1 MSHWHVTCVAQLLES
16 SLRLKQA
23 HIMGVVQ
30 TIEPSASASPRSLDR
45 LFEAAK
51 KRTVIQLRW
60 PLVILCSYLL
70 LYAPNSW
77 LTPAQTNGI
86 LIFYLLTN
94 ATLYFVADDFFDS
107 PYFYGPLLFF
117 DTVFLA
123 ISLTLSGGATADFYV
138 ACFLTL
144 VLSCICKDSRG
155 LFLVTLLA
163 PALYAYVVFNSATT
177 HDSSVYLRLPF
188 PLVISMFYGYF
199 AQVERI
205 KRLAKEKEERARQQQ
220 KAAEEI
226 KRQRE
231 RLEVLHE
238 VNVAVTSTIDS
249 KTILDVFL
257 EQALIHLP
265 YAAAMVR
272 LRQGET
278 GRLETSASKGI
289 ATTEFETA
297 INPLGLVDEL
307 LEARSLVAVGNVF
320 TDPRIKDFELFRR
333 EGLVS
338 FVGLPM
344 VANGESLGSVIFLRR
359 KEHPF
364 GEEEMGFLSTLTG
377 QLAIALHHSQLFNEI
392 QQQANELRQA
402 NKVKDEFLGVVSHEL
417 KTPLNVISGYSSML
431 TDGMLGEITPI
442 QEKALQTVSRQSKE
456 LHNLIDS
463 VLQVNI
469 IEAEMLQ
476 AEFQQVN
483 FWEFLSELR
492 AFYDYPLTK
501 DVRLVWELRTDLPI
515 LSADRGKLR
524 HIIENL
530 INNAI
535 KFTDQGTVT
544 ISARYLASKKVMEF
558 KVTDTGIGIPKE
570 LLPSIFERFRQIDS
584 SDTRVY
590 SGVGLGLYIAK
601 KYANLLGGVIHVES
615 KLGQGSTFALRIPCQ
630 SQSTSLGQEQL
641 SFPIKREPPRILSTS
656 PM

>member
-1 MSHWHVTCVAQLLES
+1 
-16 SLRLKQA
+16 
-23 HIMGVVQ
+23 MGVVQ
-30 TIEPSASASPRSLDR
+30 TTESSASASLRSLDR

-77 LTPAQTNGI
+77 LTPAQTNAI

-107 PYFYGPLLFF
+107 AYFYGPLLFF

-123 ISLTLSGGATADFYV
+123 ISLTVSGGATTDFYI
-138 ACFLTL
+138 ACFFTII
-144 VLSCICKDSRG
+144 LSCICNDSRG

-163 PALYAYVVFNSATT
+163 PALYAYVAFNSAAT

-199 AQVERI
+199 AQVERV
-205 KRLAKEKEERARQQQ
+205 KRLVKEKEEQARQQQ
-220 KAAEEI
+220 EAAEEI
-226 KRQRE
+226 RRQRE

-238 VNVAVTSTIDS
+238 INVAVASTIES
-249 KTILDVFL
+249 TRILNAFL
-257 EQALIHLP
+257 EKVLIHLP

-272 LRQGET
+272 LRHRET
-278 GRLETSASKGI
+278 GLLETAASKGI
-289 ATTEFETA
+289 TTIEFATS
-297 INPLGLVDEL
+297 INPLGLADEIF
-307 LEARSLVAVGNVF
+307 EARSLVTVGSVF
-320 TDPRIKDFELFRR
+320 EDARIKDCELFQR

-344 VANGESLGSVIFLRR
+344 VASGEFLGSLIFLTRE
-359 KEHPF
+359 EHHF
-364 GEEEMGFLSTLTG
+364 GEEEIEFLSTLTG
-377 QLAIALHHSQLFNEI
+377 QVAIALHHSQLFNQI
-392 QQQANELRQA
+392 QRQADDLQHA

-431 TDGMLGEITPI
+431 TEGMLGEITPI

-456 LHNLIDS
+456 LHNLINS
-463 VLQVNI
+463 VLQVNS

-492 AFYDYPLTK
+492 AFYDYPLAK

-524 HIIENL
+524 HILENL

-544 ISARYLASKKVMEF
+544 ISARFLASKKAMEF
-558 KVTDTGIGIPKE
+558 KVADTGIGIPKE
-570 LLPSIFERFRQIDS
+570 LVPSIFERFRQLDG
-584 SDTRVY
+584 SDTKAY
-590 SGVGLGLYIAK
+590 GGVGLGLYIAK
-601 KYANLLGGVIHVES
+601 KYANLLGGTIHVES
-615 KLGQGSTFALRIPCQ
+615 KLGQGSTFALRIPCHLQ
-630 SQSTSLGQEQL
+630 SSSRTQEQL
-641 SFPIKREPPRILSTS
+641 SFPVESEAPGSSLA
-656 PM
+656 

>member
-1 MSHWHVTCVAQLLES
+1 
-16 SLRLKQA
+16 
-23 HIMGVVQ
+23 MGVVQ
-30 TIEPSASASPRSLDR
+30 TTEPSASASIRSLDR

-77 LTPAQTNGI
+77 LTPAQTNAI

-107 PYFYGPLLFF
+107 AYFYGPLLFF

-123 ISLTLSGGATADFYV
+123 ISLTVSGGATTDFYI
-138 ACFLTL
+138 ACFFTII
-144 VLSCICKDSRG
+144 LSCICNDSRG

-163 PALYAYVVFNSATT
+163 PALYAYVVFNSAAT

-199 AQVERI
+199 AQVERV
-205 KRLAKEKEERARQQQ
+205 KRLVKEKEEQARQQQ
-220 KAAEEI
+220 EAAEEI
-226 KRQRE
+226 RRQRE

-238 VNVAVTSTIDS
+238 INVAVASTIES
-249 KTILDVFL
+249 TRILNAFL
-257 EQALIHLP
+257 EKALIHLP

-272 LRQGET
+272 LRHGET
-278 GRLETSASKGI
+278 GLLETAASKGI
-289 ATTEFETA
+289 TTIEFATS
-297 INPLGLVDEL
+297 INPLGLADEIF
-307 LEARSLVAVGNVF
+307 EARSLVTVGSVF
-320 TDPRIKDFELFRR
+320 EDARIKDWELFRR

-344 VANGESLGSVIFLRR
+344 VAGGEFLGSLIFLTRE
-359 KEHPF
+359 EHHF
-364 GEEEMGFLSTLTG
+364 GEEEIEFLSTLTG
-377 QLAIALHHSQLFNEI
+377 QVAIALHHSQLFNQI
-392 QQQANELRQA
+392 QRQANDLQHA

-431 TDGMLGEITPI
+431 TEGMLGEITPI

-456 LHNLIDS
+456 LHNLINS
-463 VLQVNI
+463 VLQVNS

-492 AFYDYPLTK
+492 AFYDYPLAK

-524 HIIENL
+524 HILENL

-544 ISARYLASKKVMEF
+544 ISARFLASKKAMEF

-570 LLPSIFERFRQIDS
+570 LVPSIFERFRQVDG
-584 SDTRVY
+584 SDTKAY
-590 SGVGLGLYIAK
+590 GGVGLGLYIAK
-601 KYANLLGGVIHVES
+601 KYANLLGGTIHVES
-615 KLGQGSTFALRIPCQ
+615 KLGQGSTFALRIPCHLQ
-630 SQSTSLGQEQL
+630 SSSRTQEQL
-641 SFPIKREPPRILSTS
+641 SFPVESEAPGSSLA
-656 PM
+656 

>member
-1 MSHWHVTCVAQLLES
+1 
-16 SLRLKQA
+16 
-23 HIMGVVQ
+23 MGVVQ
-30 TIEPSASASPRSLDR
+30 TTEPSASALPRSLDR

-77 LTPAQTNGI
+77 LTPAQTNAI

-107 PYFYGPLLFF
+107 AYFYGPLLFF
-117 DTVFLA
+117 DTVILA
-123 ISLTLSGGATADFYV
+123 ISLTVSGGATTDFYI
-138 ACFLTL
+138 ACFFTII
-144 VLSCICKDSRG
+144 LSCICNDSRG

-163 PALYAYVVFNSATT
+163 PALYAYVAFNSAAT
-177 HDSSVYLRLPF
+177 HDSNVYLRLLF

-199 AQVERI
+199 AQVERV
-205 KRLAKEKEERARQQQ
+205 KRLVKEKEEQARQQRE
-220 KAAEEI
+220 AAEEI
-226 KRQRE
+226 RGQLE

-238 VNVAVTSTIDS
+238 INVAVASTIES
-249 KTILDVFL
+249 TRILNAFL
-257 EQALIHLP
+257 EKALIYLP
-265 YAAAMVR
+265 YAAAIVR
-272 LRQGET
+272 LRHQET
-278 GRLETSASKGI
+278 GLLETAASKGI
-289 ATTEFETA
+289 TTIEFATS
-297 INPLGLVDEL
+297 INPLGLANEIF
-307 LEARSLVAVGNVF
+307 EARSLVTVGNVF
-320 TDPRIKDFELFRR
+320 EDARIKDCELFQR
-333 EGLVS
+333 EGLAS

-344 VANGESLGSVIFLRR
+344 VASGEFLGSLIFLTRE
-359 KEHPF
+359 EHHF
-364 GEEEMGFLSTLTG
+364 GEEEIEFLSTLTG
-377 QLAIALHHSQLFNEI
+377 QVAIALHHSQLFNQI
-392 QQQANELRQA
+392 QRQANDLQHA

-431 TDGMLGEITPI
+431 TEGMLGEITPI

-456 LHNLIDS
+456 LHNLINS
-463 VLQVNI
+463 VLQVNS

-492 AFYDYPLTK
+492 AFYDYPLAK

-524 HIIENL
+524 HILENL

-544 ISARYLASKKVMEF
+544 ISARFLASKKAMEF

-570 LLPSIFERFRQIDS
+570 LVPSIFERFRQVDG
-584 SDTRVY
+584 SDTKAY
-590 SGVGLGLYIAK
+590 GGVGLGLYIAK
-601 KYANLLGGVIHVES
+601 KYANLLGGTIHVES
-615 KLGQGSTFALRIPCQ
+615 KLGQGSTFALRIPCHLQ
-630 SQSTSLGQEQL
+630 SSSRTQEQL
-641 SFPIKREPPRILSTS
+641 SFPVESEAPGSSLA
-656 PM
+656 

>member
-1 MSHWHVTCVAQLLES
+1 
-16 SLRLKQA
+16 
-23 HIMGVVQ
+23 MGVVQ
-30 TIEPSASASPRSLDR
+30 TTEPSASALPRSLDR

-77 LTPAQTNGI
+77 LTPAQTNAI

-107 PYFYGPLLFF
+107 AYFYGPLLFF
-117 DTVFLA
+117 DTVILA
-123 ISLTLSGGATADFYV
+123 ISLTVSGGATTDFYI
-138 ACFLTL
+138 ACFFTII
-144 VLSCICKDSRG
+144 LSCICNDSRG

-163 PALYAYVVFNSATT
+163 PALYAYVVFNSAAT

-199 AQVERI
+199 AQVERV
-205 KRLAKEKEERARQQQ
+205 KRLVKEKEEQARQQQ
-220 KAAEEI
+220 EAAEEI
-226 KRQRE
+226 RRQRE

-238 VNVAVTSTIDS
+238 INVAVASTIES
-249 KTILDVFL
+249 TRILNAFL
-257 EQALIHLP
+257 EKVLIHLP

-272 LRQGET
+272 LRHRET
-278 GRLETSASKGI
+278 GLLETAASKGI
-289 ATTEFETA
+289 TTMEFA
-297 INPLGLVDEL
+297 ASINPLGLADEIF
-307 LEARSLVAVGNVF
+307 EARSLVTVGSVF
-320 TDPRIKDFELFRR
+320 EDARIKDCELFQR

-344 VANGESLGSVIFLRR
+344 VASGEFLGSLIFLTRE
-359 KEHPF
+359 EHHF
-364 GEEEMGFLSTLTG
+364 GEEEIEFLSTLTG
-377 QLAIALHHSQLFNEI
+377 QVAIALHHSQLFNQI
-392 QQQANELRQA
+392 QRQADDLQHA

-431 TDGMLGEITPI
+431 TEGMLGEITPI

-456 LHNLIDS
+456 LHNLINS
-463 VLQVNI
+463 VLQVNS

-492 AFYDYPLTK
+492 AFYDYPLAK

-524 HIIENL
+524 HILENL

-544 ISARYLASKKVMEF
+544 ISARFLASKKAMEF

-570 LLPSIFERFRQIDS
+570 LVPSIFERFRQLDA
-584 SDTRVY
+584 SDTKAY
-590 SGVGLGLYIAK
+590 GGVGLGLYIAK
-601 KYANLLGGVIHVES
+601 KYANLLGGTIHVES
-615 KLGQGSTFALRIPCQ
+615 KLGQGSTFALRIPCHLQ
-630 SQSTSLGQEQL
+630 SSSRTQEQL
-641 SFPIKREPPRILSTS
+641 SFPVESEAPGSSLA
-656 PM
+656 

>member
-1 MSHWHVTCVAQLLES
+1 
-16 SLRLKQA
+16 
-23 HIMGVVQ
+23 MGVVQ
-30 TIEPSASASPRSLDR
+30 TTESSASASLRSLDR

-77 LTPAQTNGI
+77 LTPAQTNAI

-107 PYFYGPLLFF
+107 AYFYGPLLFF
-117 DTVFLA
+117 DTVILA
-123 ISLTLSGGATADFYV
+123 ISLTVSGGATTDFYI
-138 ACFLTL
+138 ACFFTII
-144 VLSCICKDSRG
+144 LSCICNDSRG

-163 PALYAYVVFNSATT
+163 PALYAYVAFNSAAT
-177 HDSSVYLRLPF
+177 HDSSVYLHLPF

-199 AQVERI
+199 AQVERV
-205 KRLAKEKEERARQQQ
+205 KRLVKEKEEQARQQQ
-220 KAAEEI
+220 EAAEEI
-226 KRQRE
+226 RRQRE

-238 VNVAVTSTIDS
+238 INVAVASTIES
-249 KTILDVFL
+249 TRILNAFL
-257 EQALIHLP
+257 EKVLIHLP

-272 LRQGET
+272 LRHRET
-278 GRLETSASKGI
+278 GLLETAASKGI
-289 ATTEFETA
+289 TTMEFA
-297 INPLGLVDEL
+297 ASINPLGLADEIF
-307 LEARSLVAVGNVF
+307 EARSLVTVGSVF
-320 TDPRIKDFELFRR
+320 EDARIKDCELFQR
-333 EGLVS
+333 EGLAS

-344 VANGESLGSVIFLRR
+344 VASGEFLGSLIFLTRE
-359 KEHPF
+359 EHHF
-364 GEEEMGFLSTLTG
+364 GEEEIEFLSTLTG
-377 QLAIALHHSQLFNEI
+377 QVAIALHHSQLFNQI
-392 QQQANELRQA
+392 QRQADDLQHA

-431 TDGMLGEITPI
+431 TEGMLGEITPI

-456 LHNLIDS
+456 LHNLINS
-463 VLQVNI
+463 VLQVNS

-492 AFYDYPLTK
+492 AFYDYPLAK
-501 DVRLVWELRTDLPI
+501 DVKLVWELRTDLPI

-524 HIIENL
+524 HILENL

-544 ISARYLASKKVMEF
+544 ISARFLASKKAMEF

-570 LLPSIFERFRQIDS
+570 LVPSIFERFRQLDG
-584 SDTRVY
+584 SDTKAY
-590 SGVGLGLYIAK
+590 GGVGLGLYIAK
-601 KYANLLGGVIHVES
+601 KYANLLGGTIHVES
-615 KLGQGSTFALRIPCQ
+615 KLGQGSTFALRIPCHLQ
-630 SQSTSLGQEQL
+630 SSSRTQEQL
-641 SFPIKREPPRILSTS
+641 SFPVESEAPGSSLA
-656 PM
+656 

>member
-1 MSHWHVTCVAQLLES
+1 
-16 SLRLKQA
+16 
-23 HIMGVVQ
+23 MGVVQ
-30 TIEPSASASPRSLDR
+30 TTEPSASASPRSLDR

-77 LTPAQTNGI
+77 LTPAQTNAI

-107 PYFYGPLLFF
+107 AYFYGPLLFF

-123 ISLTLSGGATADFYV
+123 ISLTVSGGATTDFYV
-138 ACFLTL
+138 ACFFTII
-144 VLSCICKDSRG
+144 LSCICNDSRG

-163 PALYAYVVFNSATT
+163 PALYAYVAFNSAAT
-177 HDSSVYLRLPF
+177 HDSSVYLRIPF

-199 AQVERI
+199 AQVERV
-205 KRLAKEKEERARQQQ
+205 KRLVKEKEEQARQQQ
-220 KAAEEI
+220 EAAEEI
-226 KRQRE
+226 RRQRE

-238 VNVAVTSTIDS
+238 INVAVASTIES
-249 KTILDVFL
+249 TRILNAFL
-257 EQALIHLP
+257 EKALIHLP

-272 LRQGET
+272 LRHRET
-278 GRLETSASKGI
+278 GLLETAASKGI
-289 ATTEFETA
+289 TTIEFATS
-297 INPLGLVDEL
+297 INPLGLADEIF
-307 LEARSLVAVGNVF
+307 EARSLVTVGSVF
-320 TDPRIKDFELFRR
+320 EDARIKDCELFQR

-344 VANGESLGSVIFLRR
+344 VASGEFLGSLIFLTRE
-359 KEHPF
+359 EHHF
-364 GEEEMGFLSTLTG
+364 GEEEIEFLSTLTG
-377 QLAIALHHSQLFNEI
+377 QVAIALHHSQLFNQI
-392 QQQANELRQA
+392 QRQANDLQHA

-431 TDGMLGEITPI
+431 TEGMLGEITPI

-456 LHNLIDS
+456 LHNLINS
-463 VLQVNI
+463 VLQVNS

-492 AFYDYPLTK
+492 AFYDYPLAK

-524 HIIENL
+524 HILENL

-544 ISARYLASKKVMEF
+544 ISARFLASKKAMEF

-570 LLPSIFERFRQIDS
+570 LVPSIFERFRQVDG
-584 SDTRVY
+584 SDTKAY
-590 SGVGLGLYIAK
+590 GGVGLGLYIAK
-601 KYANLLGGVIHVES
+601 KYANLLGGTIHVES
-615 KLGQGSTFALRIPCQ
+615 KLGQGSTFALRIPCHLQ
-630 SQSTSLGQEQL
+630 SSSRTQEQL
-641 SFPIKREPPRILSTS
+641 SFPVESEAPGSSLA
-656 PM
+656 

>member
-1 MSHWHVTCVAQLLES
+1 
-16 SLRLKQA
+16 
-23 HIMGVVQ
+23 MGVVQ
-30 TIEPSASASPRSLDR
+30 TTEPSASASPRSLDR

-77 LTPAQTNGI
+77 LTPAQTNAI

-107 PYFYGPLLFF
+107 AYFYGPLLFF
-117 DTVFLA
+117 DTVILA
-123 ISLTLSGGATADFYV
+123 ISLTVSGGATTDFYI
-138 ACFLTL
+138 ACFFTII
-144 VLSCICKDSRG
+144 LSCICNDSRG

-163 PALYAYVVFNSATT
+163 PALYAYVAFNSAAT

-199 AQVERI
+199 AQVERV
-205 KRLAKEKEERARQQQ
+205 KRLVKEKEEQARQQQ
-220 KAAEEI
+220 EAAEEI
-226 KRQRE
+226 RRQRK

-238 VNVAVTSTIDS
+238 INVAVASTIES
-249 KTILDVFL
+249 ARILNAFL
-257 EQALIHLP
+257 EKALIHLP
-265 YAAAMVR
+265 YAAAIVR
-272 LRQGET
+272 LRHRET
-278 GRLETSASKGI
+278 GLLETAAAKGI
-289 ATTEFETA
+289 TTMEFATST
-297 INPLGLVDEL
+297 NPLGLADEIV
-307 LEARSLVAVGNVF
+307 EARSLVTVGSVF
-320 TDPRIKDFELFRR
+320 EDARIKDCELFQR
-333 EGLVS
+333 EGLAS

-344 VANGESLGSVIFLRR
+344 VATGEFLGSLIFLTRE
-359 KEHPF
+359 EHHF
-364 GEEEMGFLSTLTG
+364 GEAEIEFLSTLTG
-377 QLAIALHHSQLFNEI
+377 QVAIALHHSQLFNQI
-392 QQQANELRQA
+392 QRQADDLQHA

-431 TDGMLGEITPI
+431 TEGMLGEITPI

-456 LHNLIDS
+456 LHNLINS
-463 VLQVNI
+463 VLQVNS

-492 AFYDYPLTK
+492 AFYDYPLAK

-524 HIIENL
+524 HILENL

-544 ISARYLASKKVMEF
+544 ISARFLATKKAMEF

-570 LLPSIFERFRQIDS
+570 LVPSIFERFRQVDG
-584 SDTRVY
+584 SDTKTY
-590 SGVGLGLYIAK
+590 GGVGLGLYIAK
-601 KYANLLGGVIHVES
+601 KYANLLGGTIHVES
-615 KLGQGSTFALRIPCQ
+615 KLGQGSTFALRIPCHLQ
-630 SQSTSLGQEQL
+630 SSSRTQEQL
-641 SFPIKREPPRILSTS
+641 SFAVESEAPGSS
-656 PM
+656 VA

>member
-1 MSHWHVTCVAQLLES
+1 VRSLLKES
-16 SLRLKQA
+16 SFKIELKQA
-23 HIMGVVQ
+23 HIMDVVQ
-30 TIEPSASASPRSLDR
+30 TTGPSASASPRSLDR

-77 LTPAQTNGI
+77 LTPAETNAI

-107 PYFYGPLLFF
+107 AYFYGPLLFF
-117 DTVFLA
+117 DTGFLIIA
-123 ISLTLSGGATADFYV
+123 LTISGGATTDFYI
-138 ACFLTL
+138 ACFFTL
-144 VLSCICKDSRG
+144 ILSCICNDSRG

-163 PALYAYVVFNSATT
+163 PALYAYVVFNSTTT

-188 PLVISMFYGYF
+188 PLVIAMFYGYF

-205 KRLAKEKEERARQQQ
+205 KRLAKQKEEQARQQQ

-238 VNVAVTSTIDS
+238 VNVAVTSTIDAR
-249 KTILDVFL
+249 KIFEIFLDR
-257 EQALIHLP
+257 ALIHLS
-265 YAAAMVR
+265 YAAVIVR
-272 LRQGET
+272 LRHQET
-278 GRLETSASKGI
+278 GLFETAGSKGI
-289 ATTEFETA
+289 TTTQFETLG
-297 INPLGLVDEL
+297 NPLGLVDEY
-307 LEARSLVAVGNVF
+307 LEARSPLMICDVF
-320 TDPRIKDFELFRR
+320 KEPRIKNVEFFQR

-338 FVGLPM
+338 FAGLPM
-344 VANGESLGSVIFLRR
+344 VANGEFLGSLVFLTRQ
-359 KEHPF
+359 EHPF
-364 GEEEMGFLSTLTG
+364 REEEIEFLSTLAG
-377 QLAIALHHSQLFNEI
+377 QVALAIHHSQLFEQI
-392 QQQANELRQA
+392 RQQANELRQA
-402 NKVKDEFLGVVSHEL
+402 NQLKDEFLGVVSHEL

-431 TDGMLGEITPI
+431 SEGMLGEITPI

-456 LHNLIDS
+456 LHNLIDR
-463 VLQVNI
+463 VLQVNS

-476 AEFQQVN
+476 AEFQHVN

-524 HIIENL
+524 HILENL

-544 ISARYLASKKVMEF
+544 ISARFLASKKVMEF

-570 LLPSIFERFRQIDS
+570 LLPSIFERFRQADS
-584 SDTRVY
+584 ADTKSY
-590 SGVGLGLYIAK
+590 GGVGLGLYIAK
-601 KYANLLGGVIHVES
+601 KYATLLGGTIHVES
-615 KLGQGSTFALRIPCQ
+615 KLGQGSTFVVRIPCQ
-630 SQSTSLGQEQL
+630 LQPLSCAQKQL
-641 SFPIKREPPRILSTS
+641 SFAIESESSGSSLA
-656 PM
+656 

>member
-1 MSHWHVTCVAQLLES
+1 
-16 SLRLKQA
+16 
-23 HIMGVVQ
+23 MGVVQ
-30 TIEPSASASPRSLDR
+30 TTEPSASASPRSLDR

-77 LTPAQTNGI
+77 LTPAQTNAI

-107 PYFYGPLLFF
+107 AYFYGPLLFF
-117 DTVFLA
+117 DTVILA
-123 ISLTLSGGATADFYV
+123 ISLTVSGGATTDFYI
-138 ACFLTL
+138 ACFFTII
-144 VLSCICKDSRG
+144 LSCICNDSRG
-155 LFLVTLLA
+155 LFLVTLLT
-163 PALYAYVVFNSATT
+163 PALYAYVVFNSAAT

-199 AQVERI
+199 AQVERV
-205 KRLAKEKEERARQQQ
+205 KRLVKEKEEQARQQQ
-220 KAAEEI
+220 EAAEEI
-226 KRQRE
+226 RRQRE

-238 VNVAVTSTIDS
+238 INVAVASTIES
-249 KTILDVFL
+249 TRILNAFL
-257 EQALIHLP
+257 EKVLIHLP

-272 LRQGET
+272 LRHRET
-278 GRLETSASKGI
+278 GLLETAASKGI
-289 ATTEFETA
+289 TTIEFATS
-297 INPLGLVDEL
+297 INPLGLADEIF
-307 LEARSLVAVGNVF
+307 EARSLVTVGSVF
-320 TDPRIKDFELFRR
+320 EDARIKDWELFRR
-333 EGLVS
+333 EGLAS
-338 FVGLPM
+338 FIGLPM
-344 VANGESLGSVIFLRR
+344 VAGGEFLGSLIFLTRE
-359 KEHPF
+359 EHHF
-364 GEEEMGFLSTLTG
+364 GEEEIEFLSTLTG
-377 QLAIALHHSQLFNEI
+377 QVAIALHHSQLFNQI
-392 QQQANELRQA
+392 QRQANDLQHA

-431 TDGMLGEITPI
+431 TEGMLGEITPI

-456 LHNLIDS
+456 LHNLINS
-463 VLQVNI
+463 VLQVNS

-492 AFYDYPLTK
+492 TFYDYPLAK

-524 HIIENL
+524 HILENL

-544 ISARYLASKKVMEF
+544 ISARFLASKKAMEF

-570 LLPSIFERFRQIDS
+570 LVPSIFERFRQVDG
-584 SDTRVY
+584 SDTKAY
-590 SGVGLGLYIAK
+590 GGVGLGLYIAK
-601 KYANLLGGVIHVES
+601 KYANLLGGTIHVES
-615 KLGQGSTFALRIPCQ
+615 KLGQGSTFALRIPCHLQ
-630 SQSTSLGQEQL
+630 SSSRTQEQL
-641 SFPIKREPPRILSTS
+641 SFPVESEAPGSSLA
-656 PM
+656 

>member
-1 MSHWHVTCVAQLLES
+1 
-16 SLRLKQA
+16 
-23 HIMGVVQ
+23 MGVVQ
-30 TIEPSASASPRSLDR
+30 TTEPSASASPRSLDR

-77 LTPAQTNGI
+77 LTPAQTNAI

-107 PYFYGPLLFF
+107 AYFYGPLLFF
-117 DTVFLA
+117 DTVILA
-123 ISLTLSGGATADFYV
+123 ISLTVSGGATTDFYI
-138 ACFLTL
+138 ACFFTII
-144 VLSCICKDSRG
+144 LSCICNDSRG

-163 PALYAYVVFNSATT
+163 PALYAYVAFNSAAT
-177 HDSSVYLRLPF
+177 HDSSIYLRLPF

-199 AQVERI
+199 AQVERV
-205 KRLAKEKEERARQQQ
+205 KRLVKEKEEQARQQQ
-220 KAAEEI
+220 EAAEEI
-226 KRQRE
+226 RRQRE

-238 VNVAVTSTIDS
+238 VNVAVASTIES
-249 KTILDVFL
+249 ARILNAFL
-257 EQALIHLP
+257 EKALIHLP

-272 LRQGET
+272 LRHGET
-278 GRLETSASKGI
+278 GLLETAASKGI
-289 ATTEFETA
+289 TTMEFA
-297 INPLGLVDEL
+297 ASINPLGLADEIF
-307 LEARSLVAVGNVF
+307 EARSLVTVGSVF
-320 TDPRIKDFELFRR
+320 EDARIKDCELFQR

-344 VANGESLGSVIFLRR
+344 VASGEFLGSLIFLTRE
-359 KEHPF
+359 EHHF
-364 GEEEMGFLSTLTG
+364 GEEEIEFLSTLTG
-377 QLAIALHHSQLFNEI
+377 QVAIALHHSQLFNQI
-392 QQQANELRQA
+392 QRQANDLQHA

-431 TDGMLGEITPI
+431 TEGMLGEITPI

-456 LHNLIDS
+456 LHNLINS
-463 VLQVNI
+463 VLQVNS

-492 AFYDYPLTK
+492 AFYDYPLAK

-524 HIIENL
+524 HILENL

-544 ISARYLASKKVMEF
+544 ISARFLASKKAMEF

-570 LLPSIFERFRQIDS
+570 LVPSIFERFRQVDG
-584 SDTRVY
+584 SDTKAY
-590 SGVGLGLYIAK
+590 GGVGLGLYIAK
-601 KYANLLGGVIHVES
+601 KYANLLGGTIHVES
-615 KLGQGSTFALRIPCQ
+615 KLGQGSTFALRIPCHLQ
-630 SQSTSLGQEQL
+630 SSSRPQEQL
-641 SFPIKREPPRILSTS
+641 SFAVESEAPGSS
-656 PM
+656 VA

>member
-1 MSHWHVTCVAQLLES
+1 
-16 SLRLKQA
+16 
-23 HIMGVVQ
+23 MGVVQ
-30 TIEPSASASPRSLDR
+30 TTESSASASLRSLDR

-77 LTPAQTNGI
+77 LTPAQTNAI

-107 PYFYGPLLFF
+107 AYFYGPLLFF

-123 ISLTLSGGATADFYV
+123 ISLTVSGGATTDFYV
-138 ACFLTL
+138 ACFFTII
-144 VLSCICKDSRG
+144 LSCICNDSRG

-163 PALYAYVVFNSATT
+163 PALYAYVVFNSAAT

-199 AQVERI
+199 AQVERV
-205 KRLAKEKEERARQQQ
+205 KRLVKEKEEQARQQQ
-220 KAAEEI
+220 EAAEEI
-226 KRQRE
+226 RRQRE

-238 VNVAVTSTIDS
+238 INVAVASTIES
-249 KTILDVFL
+249 TRILNAFL
-257 EQALIHLP
+257 EKVLIHLP

-272 LRQGET
+272 LRHRET
-278 GRLETSASKGI
+278 GFLETAASKGI
-289 ATTEFETA
+289 TTMEFA
-297 INPLGLVDEL
+297 ASINPLGLADEIF
-307 LEARSLVAVGNVF
+307 EARSLVTVGSVF
-320 TDPRIKDFELFRR
+320 EDARIKDCELFQR

-344 VANGESLGSVIFLRR
+344 VASGEFLGSLIFLTRE
-359 KEHPF
+359 EHHF
-364 GEEEMGFLSTLTG
+364 GEEEIEFLSTLTG
-377 QLAIALHHSQLFNEI
+377 QVAIALHHSQLFNQI
-392 QQQANELRQA
+392 QRQADDLQHA

-431 TDGMLGEITPI
+431 TEGMLGEITPI

-456 LHNLIDS
+456 LHNLINS
-463 VLQVNI
+463 VLQVNS

-492 AFYDYPLTK
+492 AFYDYPLAK

-524 HIIENL
+524 HILENL

-544 ISARYLASKKVMEF
+544 ISARFLASKKAMEF

-570 LLPSIFERFRQIDS
+570 LVPSIFERFRQVDG
-584 SDTRVY
+584 SDTKAY
-590 SGVGLGLYIAK
+590 GGVGLGLYIAK
-601 KYANLLGGVIHVES
+601 KYANLLGGTIHVES
-615 KLGQGSTFALRIPCQ
+615 KLGQGSTFALRIPCHLQ
-630 SQSTSLGQEQL
+630 SSSRTQEQL
-641 SFPIKREPPRILSTS
+641 SFPVESEAPGSSLA
-656 PM
+656 

>member
-1 MSHWHVTCVAQLLES
+1 
-16 SLRLKQA
+16 
-23 HIMGVVQ
+23 MGVVQ
-30 TIEPSASASPRSLDR
+30 TTEPSASASTRSLDR

-77 LTPAQTNGI
+77 LTPAQTNAI

-107 PYFYGPLLFF
+107 AYFYGPLLFF

-123 ISLTLSGGATADFYV
+123 ISLTVSGGATTDFYV
-138 ACFLTL
+138 ACFFTII
-144 VLSCICKDSRG
+144 LSCICNDSRG

-163 PALYAYVVFNSATT
+163 PALYAYVAFNSAAA

-199 AQVERI
+199 AQVERV
-205 KRLAKEKEERARQQQ
+205 KRLVKEKEEQARQQQ
-220 KAAEEI
+220 EAAEEI
-226 KRQRE
+226 RRQRE

-238 VNVAVTSTIDS
+238 INVAVASTIES
-249 KTILDVFL
+249 ARILNAFL
-257 EQALIHLP
+257 EKALIHLP

-272 LRQGET
+272 LRHGET
-278 GRLETSASKGI
+278 GLLETAASKGI
-289 ATTEFETA
+289 TTVEFATS
-297 INPLGLVDEL
+297 INPLGLADEIF
-307 LEARSLVAVGNVF
+307 EARSLVTVGSVF
-320 TDPRIKDFELFRR
+320 EDARIKDCELFQR
-333 EGLVS
+333 EGLAS

-344 VANGESLGSVIFLRR
+344 VASGEFLGSLIFLTRE
-359 KEHPF
+359 EHHF
-364 GEEEMGFLSTLTG
+364 GEEEIEFLSTLTG
-377 QLAIALHHSQLFNEI
+377 QVAIALHHSQLFNQI
-392 QQQANELRQA
+392 QRQANDLQHA

-431 TDGMLGEITPI
+431 TEGMLGEITPI

-456 LHNLIDS
+456 LHNLINS
-463 VLQVNI
+463 VLQVNS

-492 AFYDYPLTK
+492 AFYDYPLAK

-524 HIIENL
+524 HILENL

-544 ISARYLASKKVMEF
+544 ISARFLASKKAMEF

-570 LLPSIFERFRQIDS
+570 LLPSIFERFRQVDG
-584 SDTRVY
+584 SDTKAY
-590 SGVGLGLYIAK
+590 GGVGLGLYIAK
-601 KYANLLGGVIHVES
+601 KYANLLGGTIHVES
-615 KLGQGSTFALRIPCQ
+615 KLGQGSTFALRIPCHLQ
-630 SQSTSLGQEQL
+630 SSSRTPEQL
-641 SFPIKREPPRILSTS
+641 SFPVESAASGSSLA
-656 PM
+656 

>member
-1 MSHWHVTCVAQLLES
+1 
-16 SLRLKQA
+16 
-23 HIMGVVQ
+23 MGVVQ
-30 TIEPSASASPRSLDR
+30 TTEPSASASPRSLDR

-77 LTPAQTNGI
+77 LTPAQTNAI

-107 PYFYGPLLFF
+107 AYFYGPLLFF

-123 ISLTLSGGATADFYV
+123 ISLTVSGGATTDFYI
-138 ACFLTL
+138 ACFFTII
-144 VLSCICKDSRG
+144 LSCICNDSRG
-155 LFLVTLLA
+155 LFLVTLLT
-163 PALYAYVVFNSATT
+163 PALYAYVAFNSAAT
-177 HDSSVYLRLPF
+177 HDSNVYLRLLF

-199 AQVERI
+199 AQVERV
-205 KRLAKEKEERARQQQ
+205 KRLVKEKEEQARQQQ
-220 KAAEEI
+220 EAAEEI
-226 KRQRE
+226 RRQRE

-238 VNVAVTSTIDS
+238 INVAVASTIES
-249 KTILDVFL
+249 TRILNAFL
-257 EQALIHLP
+257 EKALIHLP

-272 LRQGET
+272 LRHGET
-278 GRLETSASKGI
+278 GLLETAASKGI
-289 ATTEFETA
+289 TTIEFATS
-297 INPLGLVDEL
+297 INPLGLADEIF
-307 LEARSLVAVGNVF
+307 EARSLVTVGSVF
-320 TDPRIKDFELFRR
+320 EDARIKDWELFRR

-344 VANGESLGSVIFLRR
+344 VASGEFLGSLIFLTRE
-359 KEHPF
+359 EHHF
-364 GEEEMGFLSTLTG
+364 GEEEIEFLSTLTG
-377 QLAIALHHSQLFNEI
+377 QVAIALHHSQLFNQI
-392 QQQANELRQA
+392 QRQANDLQHA

-431 TDGMLGEITPI
+431 TEGMLGEITPI

-456 LHNLIDS
+456 LHNLINS
-463 VLQVNI
+463 VLQVNS

-492 AFYDYPLTK
+492 AFYDYPLAK

-524 HIIENL
+524 HILENL

-544 ISARYLASKKVMEF
+544 ISARFLASKKAMEF

-570 LLPSIFERFRQIDS
+570 LVPSIFERFRQVDG
-584 SDTRVY
+584 SDTKAY
-590 SGVGLGLYIAK
+590 GGVGLGLYIAK
-601 KYANLLGGVIHVES
+601 KYANLLGGTIHVES
-615 KLGQGSTFALRIPCQ
+615 KLGQGSTFALRIPCHLQ
-630 SQSTSLGQEQL
+630 SSSRTQEQL
-641 SFPIKREPPRILSTS
+641 SFPVESEAPGSSLA
-656 PM
+656 